1 MVGGSIRA
9 AAKAAMVG
17 GYRSAA
23 YMRRAAVP
31 SSHSSSSSSAADSRK
46 ASTIAVESVDDWVIT
61 DHEVFGPVP
70 THEEAMAATLDL
82 SDAFEIAKA
91 ESQASDL
98 NTPKTHLSLTDQ
110 DNHAKVA
117 QQIALP
123 ENVDSETPQVIV
135 HSETSNKE
143 DNYENLLAATGT
155 PGRVVQA
162 FTLLHANPEA
172 QDVVASL
179 ASDKNVWDAVMK
191 NEKVMKFYKTYE
203 SKLSECSSAASSV
216 SGDEVE
222 DGDAASVQNSTDFSP
237 STGESLKDYLEK
249 MKALVSEMMSNLS
262 NMMQDLVATSD
273 EGRCK
278 GKLKTLI
285 MSSSKDFPAA
295 PSAFVL
301 LAIASIMVVLLKR
314 A

>member
-82 SDAFEIAKA
+82 SDAFEI
-91 ESQASDL
+91 
-98 NTPKTHLSLTDQ
+98 TPKTHLTDQ
-110 DNHAKVA
+110 DNHAKVV

-123 ENVDSETPQVIV
+123 EIVDSEAPQVVV
-135 HSETSNKE
+135 HSEISKE
-143 DNYENLLAATGT
+143 DNYENLLAATGN

-179 ASDKNVWDAVMK
+179 ASDMNVWDAVMK

-203 SKLSECSSAASSV
+203 SKLSECSSSASSV

-222 DGDAASVQNSTDFSP
+222 DGDADSVQNSTDFRP
-237 STGESLKDYLEK
+237 TTGESLKDYLEK

-262 NMMQDLVATSD
+262 NMMQDLITTSD

-301 LAIASIMVVLLKR
+301 LAIASIMVALLKR

>member
-1 MVGGSIRA
+1 MVGRSIRA

-23 YMRRAAVP
+23 YMRRAVVP
-31 SSHSSSSSSAADSRK
+31 STHSPSSSAADSRK

-82 SDAFEIAKA
+82 TDAFEIAKA
-91 ESQASDL
+91 ESHTADL
-98 NTPKTHLSLTDQ
+98 NTLKMLLTDQ

-117 QQIALP
+117 QQISLP
-123 ENVDSETPQVIV
+123 EIVDSETPQVDV
-135 HSETSNKE
+135 HSETSKKEE
-143 DNYENLLAATGT
+143 DNHENLLAATGN

-179 ASDKNVWDAVMK
+179 ASDKNVWDAVMR

-222 DGDAASVQNSTDFSP
+222 DGDAASVQSSTDFRP
-237 STGESLKDYLEK
+237 RAGESLKDYLEK

-301 LAIASIMVVLLKR
+301 LAIASIVVVLLKR

>member
-23 YMRRAAVP
+23 YMRRAVTP
-31 SSHSSSSSSAADSRK
+31 SSSSAADTRK
-46 ASTIAVESVDDWVIT
+46 ASTVAVDDWVIT

-70 THEEAMAATLDL
+70 THEEALAATLDL
-82 SDAFEIAKA
+82 SDAFEIAKV
-91 ESQASDL
+91 ESQTAQFK
-98 NTPKTHLSLTDQ
+98 PKTHLSSTDQ
-110 DNHAKVA
+110 ENHAKVA

-123 ENVDSETPQVIV
+123 ELVDSESPQVVV
-135 HSETSNKE
+135 HSETSEKE
-143 DNYENLLAATGT
+143 DNYENLLAAAGT
-155 PGRVVQA
+155 PGRVVQV
-162 FTLLHANPEA
+162 FTLLHQSPEA

-203 SKLSECSSAASSV
+203 TKLSECSSSASSV

-222 DGDAASVQNSTDFSP
+222 DGIAASMQNSSYLR
-237 STGESLKDYLEK
+237 SSAGELKDYLEK

-285 MSSSKDFPAA
+285 ISSSKDFPNA